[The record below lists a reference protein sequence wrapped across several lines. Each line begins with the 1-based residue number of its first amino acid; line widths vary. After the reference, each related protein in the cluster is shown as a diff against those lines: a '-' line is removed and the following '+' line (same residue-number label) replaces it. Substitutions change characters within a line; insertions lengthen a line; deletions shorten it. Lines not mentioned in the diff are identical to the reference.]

1 MLFNFLDLNFF
12 ADVCVVGVARTPMGA
27 FLGSLSSL
35 PATKLGSIA
44 IEGQNTALLCCLLIG
59 LISVYEAFFL
69 AFGAKYSPLFVDM

>member
-44 IEGQNTALLCCLLIG
+44 IEGQNTALCLLIG
-59 LISVYEAFFL
+59 LISVYETFFL
-69 AFGAKYSPLFVDM
+69 AFGAKYYPLLICSCS